1 MVELF
6 VFVSFISIQQAFLFQ
21 TNLFLDALHTKKTQK
36 TLQLNSLLALFKERI
51 WFKTELQQY

>member
-21 TNLFLDALHTKKTQK
+21 TNLFLDALHKKNTKNIAIK
-36 TLQLNSLLALFKERI
+36 
-51 WFKTELQQY
+51 